1 MLTTTATR
9 RGTSGCIAPNCA
21 ALIAYRQQQTRTFKF
36 ARIWASYFDHE
47 PHRGIFRH
55 HRKLRHTYAESLNRR
70 LSWDN
75 HPYADD
81 LRRVLKSSSRECW
94 RPRPSC
100 RHVNTGAKGS
110 KTPDNPTG
118 VRPGNNIEDAERG
131 AMEHLLFGDRATEE
145 WPSTFRKF
153 KRRTLSEHT
162 ASPKSTRAPVEEQV
176 PEVEYIID
184 PITNRK
190 MPKAVAEVP
199 DVSSPAIFAT
209 GVAAD
214 TPVKGYQPQ
223 FTPFHPP
230 ASDEPIFFDGP
241 PPEAE
246 LRKYGPVKLDPHASL
261 LREQPSIVFESEE
274 YESHHA
280 KGDNQV
286 RWAGDSI
293 TRFDGAIHPGAF
305 VYQGAQKDVNVPPT
319 AQEQPYDDLQEY
331 KPVGM
336 EEDVKS
342 DESQQ
347 YPDLDKYKKVEYLES
362 DGKPVAEKHTDTT
375 SEDNY
380 QPFGVDQNPAVYDE
394 PQVTR
399 RELNN
404 YEPFAYNEPDGKP
417 VTAPKEEH
425 GYDPAEVRKY
435 QAFRYNEPDGKPTT
449 IIEEGSA
456 SYDPAEVQSYE
467 PFRWN
472 EPDGKP
478 AEVIEEGSSSYDP
491 AEVQSYQIFRWNEPD
506 GKPAAV
512 EEKYGYESAK
522 THEYQETS
530 NTEPNAITAKEDRA
544 AEAQSYSAVRHN
556 EPNGKPS
563 EHFDGTAAALAEYD
577 TEQAAGRR
585 NPYLEPTEEER
596 AEDLD
601 LLRASDIRA
610 SFIRE
615 PAEAKPLPREYLES
629 AMSRLAADSDAQD
642 QEAAAAIREAKQR
655 TADQN
660 PKEEKVYIGN
670 YVRDFPEEFAKSW
683 TSTFTPEDMEQTVQP
698 ALDRSTP
705 LQPALNRQAKLSPR
719 PAVGDP
725 FSKKPQGLETSY
737 EKECAADLDKPIFVK
752 QYGEVPQETAGITSE
767 ANAATSN
774 TISSPGSKPSI
785 SATATV
791 EPTLYKILAYDP
803 STQSVSTATTTSHTS
818 SSSPP
823 LTPAEVLTSLSHPAK
838 FTPHFGPLEAEG
850 YEIVAGGGDVLVFR
864 KVRTPSP
871 SASPST
877 TAKKTAAAPLSTA
890 TATEIM
896 MSASKQTA
904 RINPIDK
911 TGSPPLPYPYSSHAV
926 NRFASPTGFVNYDD
940 HVSTSSSSSSPPSS
954 SPYLSAAPTS
964 TTTNPTPAARF
975 VSGIDVR
982 RQEPV
987 FSGQRTGKEGGKGR
1001 GKEQKKAKSLGKRMV
1016 VGAAWVAA
1024 VSYALGVLGE
1034 YFATGGVDG
1043 LGPRGF

>member
-9 RGTSGCIAPNCA
+9 KGTSGCIAPNCA
-21 ALIAYRQQQTRTFKF
+21 ALITYRQQQTRTFKF

-47 PHRGIFRH
+47 PHREIFRH
-55 HRKLRHTYAESLNRR
+55 HRKLRHKYAESLNRR

-75 HPYADD
+75 HPYADN

-100 RHVNTGAKGS
+100 RHVNTGAKGG

-118 VRPGNNIEDAERG
+118 IRPGNNIEDAERG
-131 AMEHLLFGDRATEE
+131 AMEHLLFGDTATEE

-162 ASPKSTRAPVEEQV
+162 ASPKSARAPVEEHT

-190 MPKAVAEVP
+190 VPKAVAEVP

-209 GVAAD
+209 DVAAD

-230 ASDEPIFFDGP
+230 ASEEPVFYDGP

-261 LREQPSIVFESEE
+261 LRGQSSTVFESEE
-274 YESHHA
+274 YESDHA

-286 RWAGDSI
+286 RWAGNSI

-305 VYQGAQKDVNVPPT
+305 VYQGAQRDVNVPPT
-319 AQEQPYDDLQEY
+319 TQEQPYDDLQEY

-336 EEDVKS
+336 EEAVKS
-342 DESQQ
+342 DVSQQ
-347 YPDLDKYKKVEYLES
+347 YPDLNKYKKVDYLEP
-362 DGKPVAEKHTDTT
+362 DGKPVAEKQTDNT
-375 SEDNY
+375 SEDKY

-394 PQVTR
+394 PQVTWK
-399 RELNN
+399 ELDN

-417 VTAPKEEH
+417 ATAPNESH
-425 GYDPAEVRKY
+425 GYDPAEVQKY
-435 QAFRYNEPDGKPTT
+435 QAFRYNEPDGKPASVV
-449 IIEEGSA
+449 EEG
-456 SYDPAEVQSYE
+456 P
-467 PFRWN
+467 
-472 EPDGKP
+472 
-478 AEVIEEGSSSYDP
+478 SSYDP
-491 AEVQSYQIFRWNEPD
+491 TEVQRYQAFRWNEPD

-522 THEYQETS
+522 THEYQRMNFS
-530 NTEPNAITAKEDRA
+530 EPDAITAKEDRA

-563 EHFDGTAAALAEYD
+563 EQLDTTAAALAEYD
-577 TEQAAGRR
+577 AEQKAGHQI
-585 NPYLEPTEEER
+585 PYLEPTEEER

-601 LLRASDIRA
+601 LLQASDIRA
-610 SFIRE
+610 KFSRE
-615 PAEAKPLPREYLES
+615 PAEAKHVPRDFLES

-642 QEAAAAIREAKQR
+642 QEAAAGIKEAKKR
-655 TADQN
+655 TAHQA
-660 PKEEKVYIGN
+660 PEQEKVYTGN
-670 YVRDFPEEFAKSW
+670 YVRDFPEDYAKSW
-683 TSTFTPEDMEQTVQP
+683 TAAFTPEETAKSVQP
-698 ALDRSTP
+698 SLDRSTP
-705 LQPALNRQAKLSPR
+705 LQPALNRQVKLSPR
-719 PAVGDP
+719 PAVGDS
-725 FSKKPQGLETSY
+725 FSKKPQGLETAY
-737 EKECAADLDKPIFVK
+737 EKECAANLDKPIFVK
-752 QYGEVPQETAGITSE
+752 QYGEVPQESAAITSEANGATSE
-767 ANAATSN
+767 ANAAT
-774 TISSPGSKPSI
+774 TYTTSSPASNPS
-785 SATATV
+785 TTTTV
-791 EPTLYKILAYDP
+791 TGEPTLYKILAYDP
-803 STQSVSTATTTSHTS
+803 STKSLSTATTTSHTS

-823 LTPAEVLTSLSHPAK
+823 LTPAEVLPSLSHPAK
-838 FTPHFGPLEAEG
+838 FTPHFAALEAEG
-850 YEIVAGGGDVLVFR
+850 YEIVAGGGDLLVFR

-871 SASPST
+871 SASTST
-877 TAKKTAAAPLSTA
+877 TAKKTAATPESTA
-890 TATEIM
+890 TATEIIL
-896 MSASKQTA
+896 SASKQKA

-911 TGSPPLPYPYSSHAV
+911 TGSSPLPYASHAV

-940 HVSTSSSSSSPPSS
+940 HVSSSPSSPLSSSPSL
-954 SPYLSAAPTS
+954 SPAPTS
-964 TTTNPTPAARF
+964 TATNPTPAERF

-982 RQEPV
+982 REEPV
-987 FSGQRTGKEGGKGR
+987 FSGQRNGEEVGTGEGKE
-1001 GKEQKKAKSLGKRMV
+1001 KKKVKSLGKRMV
-1016 VGAAWVAA
+1016 VGAAWVAG

-1034 YFATGGVDG
+1034 YFATGGIDG